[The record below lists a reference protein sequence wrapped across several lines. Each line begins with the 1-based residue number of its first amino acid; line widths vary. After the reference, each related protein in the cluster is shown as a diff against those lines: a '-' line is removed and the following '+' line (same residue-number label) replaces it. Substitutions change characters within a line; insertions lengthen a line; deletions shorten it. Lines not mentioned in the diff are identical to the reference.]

1 MNLELGDTAVRLGE
15 AGAIEQADVLGVQ
28 VDGTAIDDF
37 GVVMP
42 AAARADQG

>member
-1 MNLELGDTAVRLGE
+1 V
-15 AGAIEQADVLGVQ
+15 GAIEQADVLGVQ
-28 VDGTAIDDF
+28 VDGTAIDGF